1 MAGADETNAL
11 PTNQPDFHYLI
22 QQAQNG
28 NVQAREALFDQ
39 LRPYL
44 MVIANDQLDDRLH
57 AKLGPSDIVQNSMLR
72 AVEQL
77 PQYRGGTE
85 AEFKGWLRQILV
97 NETRLA
103 RRGFA
108 TDKRDVR
115 REQGLNA
122 SESGTVSHE
131 PADQGLTPATD
142 ALADEQALAVKR
154 LISGLPE
161 TYQTVIRLR
170 NWEEMSFEQIGHR
183 MGMSTSGVA
192 KIWYRA
198 LVEIQK
204 IYQRENESR
213 IR

>member
-1 MAGADETNAL
+1 MAGADDTNGL
-11 PTNQPDFHYLI
+11 PTNQPDFYHLI
-22 QQAQNG
+22 QQARIG
-28 NVQAREALFDQ
+28 NMAAQEALFQQ

-85 AEFKGWLRQILV
+85 AEFRGWVRQILV

-108 TDKRDVR
+108 ADKRDVR
-115 REQGLNA
+115 REQGLNP
-122 SESGTVSHE
+122 SESGAVSHE

-142 ALADEQALAVKR
+142 ALADEQALEVQR
-154 LISGLPE
+154 LIGGLPE
-161 TYQTVIRLR
+161 SYQTVIRLR
-170 NWEEMSFEQIGHR
+170 NWEELSFEQIADR